1 MTTQP
6 KSKYAMRKKKYSYKS
21 PYDGKLYTI
30 KEIAEQTGLK
40 TGKLGRRAREG
51 LRGFALWSTDVYK
64 AKSLWDQARYKNPED
79 GKRYS
84 INQIAE
90 MTGVMPN
97 AVKTR
102 IRKGE
107 SGEALFRQR
116 GAPDARNNPCI
127 EDPLDLI
134 ETRTATDI
142 RRALEALPSPTRYE
156 TEILAGA
163 NSGEV
168 HLYSPPRR

>member
-1 MTTQP
+1 MATQP
-6 KSKYAMRKKKYSYKS
+6 KSKYTTRKKKYTYKS
-21 PYDGKLYTI
+21 PYDDTYYTI

-51 LRGFALWSTDVYK
+51 LRGFKLWSTDVYK
-64 AKSLWDQARYKNPED
+64 TKSLWDRALYKNPED

-84 INQIAE
+84 VNQIAE

-116 GAPDARNNPCI
+116 GAPDARNNTCT
-127 EDPLDLI
+127 EDSCNLTDSRSSADIQKLLD
-134 ETRTATDI
+134 AM
-142 RRALEALPSPTRYE
+142 PGPTKYE
-156 TEILAGA
+156 TETLSGA
-163 NSGEV
+163 NSGAV
-168 HLYSPPRR
+168 HLYNPPRR